1 MAVGAICGGDGC
13 GCVSGRV
20 KVYEYDDDAMS
31 WNQMGSS
38 INGEDMN
45 DSSGNSV
52 ALSSDGKTLAI
63 GVCQNNGNGPDS
75 GQVKVYHRDGEG

>member
-1 MAVGAICGGDGC
+1 MDISASGKIVAVGAIYGGDGC

-63 GVCQNNGNGPDS
+63 GVTANRGNS
-75 GQVKVYHRDGEG
+75 